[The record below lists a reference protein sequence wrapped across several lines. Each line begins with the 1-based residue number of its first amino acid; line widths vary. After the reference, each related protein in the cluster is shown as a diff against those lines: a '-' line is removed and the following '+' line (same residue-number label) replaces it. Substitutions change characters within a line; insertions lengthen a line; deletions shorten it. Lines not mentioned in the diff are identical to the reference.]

1 MGGGNEAYYVVNTG
15 DPEEVAA
22 SVLFLKYM
30 TSEEVVNTFA
40 EGYPSPLCVEITT
53 DAGNYLSKEASA
65 IIAET
70 EEVRGDIENYDIA
83 THMINTVRQA
93 LQGIAM
99 GSSIDDVG
107 KTIVDLIAEYE

>member
-1 MGGGNEAYYVVNTG
+1 MN
-15 DPEEVAA
+15 
-22 SVLFLKYM
+22 
-30 TSEEVVNTFA
+30 
-40 EGYPSPLCVEITT
+40 ITT
-53 DAGNYLSKEASA
+53 EAGNYLSKEASA

-70 EEVRGDIENYDIA
+70 EDVRGDIENYDIA

-99 GSSIDDVG
+99 GNSVDEVG